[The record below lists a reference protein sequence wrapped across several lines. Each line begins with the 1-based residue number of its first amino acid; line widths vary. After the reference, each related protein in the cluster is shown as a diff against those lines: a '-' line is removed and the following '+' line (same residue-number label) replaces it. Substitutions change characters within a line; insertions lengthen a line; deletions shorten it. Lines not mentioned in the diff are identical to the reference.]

1 MDKRTV
7 LFVDDEE
14 RVLNSLRR
22 SLLDEPYETLFANS
36 GSQALEI
43 LEQEEVHVI
52 VSDLCM
58 PEMGGLELLRIVK
71 DGYPHIIRLVLSG
84 NTDREL
90 LLSAINQ
97 GEISRFIPKPWE
109 SNEEFK
115 TIVRQAIEYYD
126 LYSERVML
134 MTFCEQ
140 MIDGKEPDEIN
151 IRLIQAIISNRK
163 RHMYEWRQ
171 KCDASVQS

>member
-14 RVLNSLRR
+14 RILNSLRR
-22 SLLDEPYETLFANS
+22 SLQDEPYENLFANG

-58 PEMGGLELLRIVK
+58 PEMGGLELLTIVK
-71 DGYPHIIRLVLSG
+71 NSYPHVIRLVLSG
-84 NTDREL
+84 NTDREIL
-90 LLSAINQ
+90 LKAINQ
-97 GEISRFIPKPWE
+97 GEILRFIPKPWK
-109 SNEEFK
+109 SDEEFK
-115 TIVRQAIEYYD
+115 TSIRQAIEYYD
-126 LYSERVML
+126 LHSEREML
-134 MTFCEQ
+134 MMFCEQ
-140 MIDGKEPDEIN
+140 MIDGKEPEEIN
-151 IRLIQAIISNRK
+151 LRLIQAIISNRK

-171 KCDASVQS
+171 KCNAALQS